1 VNDFLLCFLCGS
13 AGAIVGFIIANW
25 ARRLP
30 RPLAYHQHCDERYV
44 NMHRRLA
51 SEIRSRDAEIQRLM
65 QGLS

>member
-1 VNDFLLCFLCGS
+1 MNDFLLCFLSGS

-30 RPLAYHQHCDERYV
+30 RPPAYHQHCDGRYV
-44 NMHRRLA
+44 CMHRRMA
-51 SEIRSRDAEIQRLM
+51 REIQLRDAEIQRLM